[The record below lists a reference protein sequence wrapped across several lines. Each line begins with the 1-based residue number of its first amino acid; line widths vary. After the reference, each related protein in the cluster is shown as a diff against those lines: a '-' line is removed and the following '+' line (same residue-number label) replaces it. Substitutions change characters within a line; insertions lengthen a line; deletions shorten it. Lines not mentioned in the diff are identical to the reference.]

1 PVLTPGS
8 IVENTSTNCAG
19 YNPSTISSIQNPS
32 GGTIQWQ
39 KAEDCSAANPTWI
52 NIVGENTATFNP
64 PSLLVS
70 TCYRRMAFDSC
81 NTVYSNITTFN
92 INPDPSINIVADS
105 DSVCF
110 GKTLNITKTVIG
122 GEGICNIQ
130 WQINKVS
137 SSQSSTAWK
146 NTSVSDA
153 LAFSFDNPGN
163 DSTFYFR
170 ARVDCINSSCNIATS
185 NVLSIVFHPDL
196 SISVPFTDSTI
207 CAGANVSISS
217 SGCKGDILW
226 SSGQTSAQINV
237 VPTENTTYTVNCK
250 NSCDA
255 ISKSVNITVVPGIEA
270 PNISTSQLNYCFG
283 ETIKITATNCV
294 GKVIWSNGIQGASI
308 EITANESFSI
318 SASCFDQKCQS
329 PQSQTLN
336 IKVYPVLTPGS
347 IVSNTSTNCAG
358 FNPLTIASVQ
368 NPSGGTIQW
377 QKAEDCSA
385 ANPTWVN
392 ISGENIATFNPPALL
407 VSTCYRR
414 MAFDSCNTVYSNIT
428 TFSINP
434 DPSISIVA
442 DTDSVCFG
450 NTLNLTKTVIGGEG
464 TCNIQWQINKVS
476 SSQSSTA
483 WKNISVSDALAFS
496 FDNPGNDST
505 FYFRARVDCSNSSCN
520 IATSNVV
527 SAVFHPQLSISVPFT
542 DSTICAGASVSISSS
557 GCKSQILWSTGETS
571 AQINV
576 APIENTTYTVTC
588 KNSCDAVSESV
599 NITVVSGIEA
609 PNIATSQLNYC
620 FGEIIT
626 LNASNCS
633 GDIIWNNGMKGASIE
648 ITANNNFSI
657 SAKCQTSE
665 CQSPQSQT
673 LNIKVYPVLAPGSIE
688 ENTSTNCAGF
698 NPLTIA
704 SIQNP
709 SGGTI

>member
-1 PVLTPGS
+1 
-8 IVENTSTNCAG
+8 VENTSTNCAG

-505 FYFRARVDCSNSSCN
+505 FHFRARVDCIISSCN

-527 SAVFHPQLSISVPFT
+527 SAVFHPQLSISVPFA
-542 DSTICAGASVSISSS
+542 DSTICAGANVSILIS
-557 GCKSQILWSTGETS
+557 GCKGEILWSTGQTS

-576 APIENTTYTVTC
+576 APTENTTYIVSC
-588 KNSCDAVSESV
+588 KNSCDAVSKSV
-599 NITVVSGIEA
+599 NITVVPGIEA
-609 PNIATSQLNYC
+609 PNISTSQLNYC